1 MSFCVPFPN
10 VNFVIGYKN
19 ERCLFQWWWILKPL
33 VLNDNGDENGND
45 FNCKCGGPPAV
56 DGISSWSN
64 VPSRKMCPWHE
75 TNDKASGDDDEG
87 AWTAVYQ
94 LNGCDKMCGM
104 TYHQNPTLTKPCHSG
119 AYRLI
124 MSGGNCVVLSS
135 AKIRTNERAS
145 SPYAPTISHQVRIW
159 MVWLAI

>member
-1 MSFCVPFPN
+1 MLGSVIQSIHEPNDLFKIVFFVFHFQTLSFWMGTKKWTMYISMVM
-10 VNFVIGYKN
+10 NFKTI
-19 ERCLFQWWWILKPL
+19 
-33 VLNDNGDENGND
+33 NDNNDENGND
-45 FNCKCGGPPAV
+45 FNCKYGRPPAV

-119 AYRLI
+119 ACRLI
-124 MSGGNCVVLSS
+124 VSGGNCVVLSS
-135 AKIRTNERAS
+135 AKIRTGES
-145 SPYAPTISHQVRIW
+145 
-159 MVWLAI
+159 